1 MIDTLS
7 LLLAHFALAIVAW
20 KLLLNPY
27 LNEEPTQSGRHFKPV
42 LPKKPMKRRAG
53 VEMGEQRPGSDRA

>member
-7 LLLAHFALAIVAW
+7 LLLAHFLLGIVAW
-20 KLLLNPY
+20 KLLVHPY
-27 LNEEPTQSGRHFKPV
+27 LNEEPQQSGRHFKPI

-53 VEMGEQRPGSDRA
+53 VETGEYRPGSDRA

>member
-7 LLLAHFALAIVAW
+7 LLLAHFLLGIVGW
-20 KLLLNPY
+20 KLLVHPY
-27 LNEEPTQSGRHFKPV
+27 LNEEPVQSGRHFKPV

>member
-7 LLLAHFALAIVAW
+7 LLLAHFLLGIVAW
-20 KLLLNPY
+20 KLLVHPY
-27 LNEEPTQSGRHFKPV
+27 LNEEPTQSGRHFKPI

-53 VEMGEQRPGSDRA
+53 VETGEQRPGSDRA